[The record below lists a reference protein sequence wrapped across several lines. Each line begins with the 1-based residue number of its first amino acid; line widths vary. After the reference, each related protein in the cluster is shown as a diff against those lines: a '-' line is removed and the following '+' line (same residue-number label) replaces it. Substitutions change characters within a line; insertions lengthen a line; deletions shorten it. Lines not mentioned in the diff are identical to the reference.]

1 MHIRINDRTI
11 TFPSSLAEFTLGQ
24 RIDFHEQYGRQLD
37 EMAKSILKMEDGP
50 EKELETMH
58 YSFEK
63 MFRTFGF
70 FAGVDPEVL
79 KESDFVDDIA
89 NIYHANLATLFE
101 DEQQIEL
108 QKDFTWSGDVW
119 ELHAPELKHGSKMKF
134 GEFIDSKQ
142 LIKDMID
149 LGNGKWD
156 YMLPLCAI
164 FLRKKGEEYQE
175 SFLYEDSERLQLM
188 RSLPMNMAMA
198 VGFFLT
204 SSVNIYL
211 STLQS
216 SSQPG
221 QKEAVNIALSTMPAG
236 AGSIS

>member
-1 MHIRINDRTI
+1 MHIRINDRTV

-24 RIDFHEQYGRQLD
+24 RIDFHSQYGRQLD

-63 MFRTFGF
+63 IFRTFGF

-101 DEQQIEL
+101 DEQNIEL
-108 QKDFTWSGDVW
+108 QQEFVWNGETWQ
-119 ELHAPELKHGSKMKF
+119 LHAPELKHGSKMKF

-156 YMLPLCAI
+156 YMLPLCVI
-164 FLRKKGEEYQE
+164 FLRKKGENYQE
-175 SFLYEDSERLQLM
+175 EFLYEGSDRLQLM
-188 RSLPMNMAMA
+188 RSLPMNIALA
-198 VGFFLT
+198 IGFFLT

-216 SSQPG
+216 SSLPG
-221 QKEAVNIALSTMPAG
+221 QKAAASIALSIMPAG
-236 AGSIS
+236 DGSIS